1 MISTLY
7 TEANPLFAKRGTSVS
22 RRVVGRCKG
31 DASIKR
37 EHIMKISDLTGTL
50 QQVEEKEAKPSAP
63 KESTDAARGQ
73 GGDQVELSTA
83 LEQQSTVQLEQ
94 LQAQR
99 IASIKSQ
106 LQAGSYRVDSRL
118 VAQKMLSGNS
128 GV

>member
-1 MISTLY
+1 
-7 TEANPLFAKRGTSVS
+7 
-22 RRVVGRCKG
+22 
-31 DASIKR
+31 
-37 EHIMKISDLTGTL
+37 MKISDLTGTL